1 MASGASPSSNQR
13 SSLPDDPLSADA
25 IVAIGRKSRNTIR
38 RTHST
43 KNEFS
48 DSASPPSFGLVNC
61 VVCGDRACSH
71 YYYGVAACHGCK
83 CFFWR
88 SVKQQAQYV
97 CRYDKNCNITVN
109 ARNAC
114 RFCRFQ
120 RCINAGMQP
129 ESVRMSKDEK
139 QIKPKKHSM
148 SAQNSPEMSFD
159 TEQPSPKK
167 PNNTAAM
174 LLAKICEI
182 EAKAQEEA
190 DFNENSGTSGINN
203 LQEIFDFPECMSA
216 YRTKIMYCVRLH
228 SVTKEEMDFCKFR
241 TLTYASDYI
250 RALSLLDSNF
260 ISPNDQISLLRSC
273 YGSLTIFNIVYGT
286 VNATRETSLLC
297 FPTGI
302 TVSKNEEMKT
312 NSFVNHFLVANI
324 IDTLIPNVHEL
335 CLSDCEYMLVKAI
348 IVLNDEAR
356 GLSSEGKLF
365 VSSLRDKVHA
375 ALYEQCQR
383 DKSDADAPLRFAK
396 LLHLLPKISL
406 LARDLAEHIKVDHTF
421 NSDMRRVDPLFFE
434 LFGDIFQEERQHV
447 ADTTT
452 RPAFSQFHKYRKD
465 LARSRLPEKLDKH
478 IDVKSVQKISS
489 NAYRN
494 EDGNG
499 IGHYGTNAR
508 LSSSVSFQNPLL
520 KTNRGVGNFYSSQGN
535 IYPQRNVWSASND
548 TQSSFMMEEEATNEQ
563 FYGSN
568 TNNYSNQIFYNN
580 DNTNEQNVGPMLTNV
595 QLLPM

>member
-13 SSLPDDPLSADA
+13 SSLPDDPLSADG
-25 IVAIGRKSRNTIR
+25 IVAIGRKSRNPAVR

-43 KNEFS
+43 KIEFS
-48 DSASPPSFGLVNC
+48 ESASPPSLGLVNC

-88 SVKQQAQYV
+88 SVKQQAQYI

-139 QIKPKKHSM
+139 QLKTKKHSI
-148 SAQNSPEMSFD
+148 SAQNSPEMSSSFD
-159 TEQPSPKK
+159 MEQPSPKK
-167 PNNTAAM
+167 PNNAGTM
-174 LLAKICEI
+174 LLGKFFDI

-190 DFNENSGTSGINN
+190 DFNENSGTAGINN

-228 SVTKEEMDFCKFR
+228 SVTQEEMNFCKFR

-250 RALSLLDSNF
+250 RALSLFDDGF
-260 ISPNDQISLLRSC
+260 ISTNDQISLLRSC

-286 VNATRETSLLC
+286 VNSTRETSLLC

-324 IDTLIPNVHEL
+324 IDTLIPNVREL
-335 CLSDCEYMLVKAI
+335 CLTECEYMLIKAI
-348 IVLNDEAR
+348 IVLNDE
-356 GLSSEGKLF
+356 GLSTEGKAF
-365 VSSLRDKVHA
+365 VLSLRDKVHA
-375 ALYEQCQR
+375 TLYEQCQR
-383 DKSDADAPLRFAK
+383 DKSDSDAPLRFAK

-421 NSDMRRVDPLFFE
+421 NSEMRRVDPLFFE

-447 ADTTT
+447 ADTTST
-452 RPAFSQFHKYRKD
+452 TQRPAFSQFHKSQ
-465 LARSRLPEKLDKH
+465 A
-478 IDVKSVQKISS
+478 IT
-489 NAYRN
+489 
-494 EDGNG
+494 
-499 IGHYGTNAR
+499 GTYDP
-508 LSSSVSFQNPLL
+508 S
-520 KTNRGVGNFYSSQGN
+520 
-535 IYPQRNVWSASND
+535 
-548 TQSSFMMEEEATNEQ
+548 
-563 FYGSN
+563 
-568 TNNYSNQIFYNN
+568 
-580 DNTNEQNVGPMLTNV
+580 
-595 QLLPM
+595 